1 MFIGYFISWLQKL
14 LTPAPQSGGTPQI
27 PAKETKEADPG
38 VELAKV
44 KQM

>member
-27 PAKETKEADPG
+27 PAKEADPG
-38 VELAKV
+38 TELAKV